1 MSSLQENLLE
11 RAGELQSILD
21 GITEPLVLIDPGFRI
36 RRVNRST
43 LEFSGQSSFSSII
56 GKKCYEVLYNRS
68 DVCPYCPMKEMQ
80 PEEENFNQYFEY
92 PKSDVNREI
101 FHSVRGQKETLYL
114 DFYPIEKDNIIG
126 SVLEKVSNITRIR
139 EKEEENLRIRN
150 LASLGIFISG
160 VAHELN
166 NPLTGMS
173 LTLQSLLNNLTSI
186 DPEFFRKRLD
196 MMKED
201 LTRAAMIV
209 TDIISFAK
217 PDRLMT
223 TTVDIYETI
232 QKAKENV
239 IWVYPVLSKN
249 IAWEILCE
257 PGTTFQFNPVKM
269 ERLFINLFK
278 NSLQAFDYGE
288 GKIRVEVRKTR
299 NMVHIIVEDNAGGI
313 PDNLIDKIFSPFF
326 TKNKTG
332 IGTGLG
338 LSICHSIVREHSGE
352 LSVKSF
358 EKKTRFRVSLP
369 LTQNHGYSS

>member
-1 MSSLQENLLE
+1 M
-11 RAGELQSILD
+11 
-21 GITEPLVLIDPGFRI
+21 
-36 RRVNRST
+36 
-43 LEFSGQSSFSSII
+43 
-56 GKKCYEVLYNRS
+56 
-68 DVCPYCPMKEMQ
+68 
-80 PEEENFNQYFEY
+80 
-92 PKSDVNREI
+92 
-101 FHSVRGQKETLYL
+101 
-114 DFYPIEKDNIIG
+114 
-126 SVLEKVSNITRIR
+126 
-139 EKEEENLRIRN
+139 
-150 LASLGIFISG
+150 GIFISG

-186 DPEFFRKRLD
+186 DPDFFRKRLD

-217 PDRLMT
+217 PDRLVT
-223 TTVDIYETI
+223 TSADIYETI
-232 QKAKENV
+232 QKARENV

-249 IAWEILCE
+249 ISWEILCE
-257 PGTTFQFNPVKM
+257 PRTTFQFNPVKL

-338 LSICHSIVREHSGE
+338 LSICHSIVREHKGE

-369 LTQNHGYSS
+369 FTQYQEYIS

>member
-1 MSSLQENLLE
+1 
-11 RAGELQSILD
+11 
-21 GITEPLVLIDPGFRI
+21 
-36 RRVNRST
+36 
-43 LEFSGQSSFSSII
+43 
-56 GKKCYEVLYNRS
+56 
-68 DVCPYCPMKEMQ
+68 
-80 PEEENFNQYFEY
+80 
-92 PKSDVNREI
+92 
-101 FHSVRGQKETLYL
+101 
-114 DFYPIEKDNIIG
+114 
-126 SVLEKVSNITRIR
+126 
-139 EKEEENLRIRN
+139 
-150 LASLGIFISG
+150 
-160 VAHELN
+160 
-166 NPLTGMS
+166 
-173 LTLQSLLNNLTSI
+173 
-186 DPEFFRKRLD
+186 

-217 PDRLMT
+217 PDRLVT
-223 TTVDIYETI
+223 TSADIYETI
-232 QKAKENV
+232 QKARENV

-249 IAWEILCE
+249 ISWEILCE
-257 PGTTFQFNPVKM
+257 PRTTFQFNPVKL

-338 LSICHSIVREHSGE
+338 LSICHSIVREHKGE

-369 LTQNHGYSS
+369 FTQYQEYIS